1 MTSLFGWCLPEMSQQ
16 DHERC
21 MDNFKFHETTVECSC
36 SCHNRTQQEEVI
48 NEVTNSSRGN
58 ITGDKT
64 EEESD
69 FTTVVR

>member
-36 SCHNRTQQEEVI
+36 SCHNRTQQEETV
-48 NEVTNSSRGN
+48 NEATTSSGSN
-58 ITGDKT
+58 GKGLET
-64 EEESD
+64 EQKLDLAEII
-69 FTTVVR
+69 